1 MKKWIKN
8 NKKIITFALYSLIT
22 FILIYFHENWR
33 DEAQAWLIARDCNIF
48 ELFCEMKYEGHF
60 LLWYII
66 LMPFAKL
73 GFPYYTT
80 NIISWFITCL
90 SVWLILNKAPFK
102 FYKRV
107 LLIFTFPL
115 LYLFPIISR
124 CYCLIPLAIVLMCI
138 FYKDRKE
145 KPLRFLLSIILLAN
159 THVIML
165 GMVGIV
171 LLEYILEIYKNSK
184 DMSLKDKKNQVN
196 YLIITIILLIIT
208 ILPLVGCLNTNQDL
222 GTTNNLTLKVLMAM
236 FYYPLILI
244 MQIFS
249 FFMSDI
255 TMISFIFILA
265 LILLFYEI
273 KNYPFTYLKVFLCV
287 LWQCLI
293 YSFIYSSSLQR
304 ASAIIF
310 ILLYFK
316 WINTF
321 KENKKIKNI
330 EKRILNLF
338 WIVLVII
345 NILGGILYITIYEIP
360 YNCSNAYQIGNYI
373 NENLSDGSILL
384 NGPRV
389 EFTSS
394 IIPYVKKDIKF
405 YHITGNR
412 YFSYAI
418 WDNQNKSDIELKDIK
433 ELSNIFEKGSKLYY
447 IYCNDKFD
455 VGEEEIEYDEMD
467 LIEECIEKG
476 IFKELYSTEDETI
489 YKESYVIYEVNL

>member
-1 MKKWIKN
+1 
-8 NKKIITFALYSLIT
+8 
-22 FILIYFHENWR
+22 
-33 DEAQAWLIARDCNIF
+33 
-48 ELFCEMKYEGHF
+48 MKYEGHF

-73 GFPYYTT
+73 GFPYFTT
-80 NIISWFITCL
+80 NIISWMITSL
-90 SVWLILNKAPFK
+90 TVWIILDKAPFK
-102 FYKRV
+102 FYKRI

-115 LYLFPIISR
+115 LYLYPIVSR
-124 CYCLIPLAIVLMCI
+124 CYSLISLAIVLMCI

-145 KPLRFLLSIILLAN
+145 KPLKYLLSIVLLAN

-171 LLEYILEIYKNSK
+171 LLEYILEFYKDTKNISVE
-184 DMSLKDKKNQVN
+184 DKKKRVN
-196 YLIITIILLIIT
+196 CLAITIILLIIT
-208 ILPLVGCLNTNQDL
+208 ILPLLGCLNTNQDL
-222 GTTNNLTLKVLMAM
+222 GTTNNLGLKVLMAI
-236 FYYPLILI
+236 FYCPLILI

-249 FFMSDI
+249 FFMSDV
-255 TMISFIFILA
+255 TMILLIFMLAMILM
-265 LILLFYEI
+265 FCEI
-273 KNYPFTYLKVFLCV
+273 KNCPFTYLKVFLCV
-287 LWQCLI
+287 MWQCLI

-304 ASAIIF
+304 ASTIIF

-316 WINTF
+316 WTNTF
-321 KENKKIKNI
+321 KENKQIKNI

-338 WIVLVII
+338 WVILVII

-360 YNCSNAYQIGNYI
+360 YNCSNAYQMGIYI
-373 NENLSDGSILL
+373 NANLSDGSIIL

-405 YHITGNR
+405 YHITGKR

-418 WDNQNKSDIELKDIK
+418 WDNQNKLDIELEDIK
-433 ELSNIFEKGSKLYY
+433 ELSNIFEKDQKLYY

-455 VGEEEIEYDEMD
+455 IGEETIKYNEKE
-467 LIEECIEKG
+467 LIEECIEKE
-476 IFKELYSTEDETI
+476 IFKELYSTEDKSL
-489 YKESYVIYEVNL
+489 YQESYVIYEVNL

>member
-1 MKKWIKN
+1 
-8 NKKIITFALYSLIT
+8 
-22 FILIYFHENWR
+22 
-33 DEAQAWLIARDCNIF
+33 
-48 ELFCEMKYEGHF
+48 MKYEGHF

-73 GFPYYTT
+73 GFPYFTT
-80 NIISWFITCL
+80 NIISWLITSL
-90 SVWLILNKAPFK
+90 SVWLILDKAPFK

-107 LLIFTFPL
+107 LLTFTFPL
-115 LYLFPIISR
+115 LYLFPIVSR

-145 KPLRFLLSIILLAN
+145 KPLRYLFSIVLLAN

-165 GMVGIV
+165 GMVGVV
-171 LLEYILEIYKNSK
+171 LLEYIWDIYKDSK
-184 DMSLKDKKNQVN
+184 NILAKEKKKRVN
-196 YLIITIILLIIT
+196 YLIITIIFLIIT
-208 ILPLVGCLNTNQDL
+208 ILPLVGCLNTNQNL
-222 GTTNNLTLKVLMAM
+222 GTTNNLALKVLMAI
-236 FYYPLILI
+236 FYYPWVLI

-255 TMISFIFILA
+255 TMISFILVLA

-287 LWQCLI
+287 IWQCLI

-321 KENKKIKNI
+321 KENKKNRDS

-345 NILGGILYITIYEIP
+345 NIIGGILYIAIYEIP

-373 NENLSDGSILL
+373 NENLSDGSVFL
-384 NGPRV
+384 NGSRV
-389 EFTSS
+389 EYTSS

-412 YFSYAI
+412 YFSYVI
-418 WDNQNKSDIELKDIK
+418 WDNQNKQDIKLEDIK
-433 ELSNIFEKGSKLYY
+433 ELSNIFKNDQKLYY

-455 VGEEEIEYDEMD
+455 VGEEETEYKEMD
-467 LIEECIEKG
+467 LIKECIDKG
-476 IFKELYSTEDETI
+476 IFKEVYSTDDKSI
-489 YKESYVIYEVNL
+489 YKESYVIYKVILYEN